1 MDKACSKT
9 SKEVLS
15 ELGSSAAHG
24 LTAGEAAARLKEYG
38 PNLLIEAAK
47 KTTLQKFI
55 DQFKEFLIV
64 LLMVSAAI
72 SAVFGEF
79 GDAIAIMAIV
89 ILNAAIGVIQENK
102 AENALEA
109 LKKMTNPKTR
119 VVRDGRP
126 ELVDSSSLVPG
137 DIVLID
143 AGDIISADMRLI
155 ESALLRIDEAAL
167 TGESVPVEKSSEM
180 ICDEDVS
187 LGDRRNMA
195 YMGTSVNYGRGKAV
209 VVSTG
214 MGTEVGHIAGMLQQ
228 EGEERTPLQV
238 TLDKLGKMLGAIC
251 IALCVIVFIAGL
263 LRGEEPL
270 VMFMTAVSL
279 AVAAIPEGL
288 PAIVTIVLAIG
299 VQRMARSNAI
309 IRRLPAVETL
319 GSASVICSDKTGT
332 LTTNKMVVKHVEY
345 HGRLLDVTGIGDLP
359 EGEFLEDGV
368 AFRGK
373 ADEAFTEVFKCAML
387 CNDASYELFGDGSA
401 SVTGDPTEACM
412 LIAGAKAGFW
422 KKDMDASWPRLS
434 EIPFDSERKR
444 MSTLHAVDSR
454 VRMYTKGAPDELL
467 RLSTKLFTDE
477 GAVEMDDALRQG
489 MDDAYVRMAESGMR
503 VLSMSYK
510 DLPSLPD
517 EIGPHLESDMVFLGH
532 IAMQDPARKESMPAV
547 AACHKAGIIPVMI
560 TGDHKTTA
568 LSIAKQVGIA
578 DGKTRSLS
586 GKELDKLS
594 DTELSG
600 IVEDVRVYARVSPE
614 HKMRIVDAWRAKGH
628 IVAMTGDGVN
638 DAPALKKADIGVA
651 MGITGTDV
659 AKGAADMI
667 LTDDNF
673 ATIVKAVEEGRTIY
687 SNIRKSVQYLIRC
700 NIGEIVL
707 VFVSILAGIARPL
720 HPIQI
725 LWVNLITDSMPAIAL
740 GVDPPE
746 KGTMDMRPRKQK
758 DPVLGASHMARL
770 AAHGIML
777 GFVSLATFVLGS
789 RHAFGGA
796 APGVEAARTMCLLT
810 LTFGQLFTSL
820 SVSCSEGF
828 IFKVGILRNQFLLKA
843 ILISGVLQVAV
854 VYIPYVNSFLRL
866 VPLSALQVAISAGL
880 ALLMIPV
887 AEILKIK
894 GRARKDRR

>member
-1 MDKACSKT
+1 MDRACSKT
-9 SKEVLS
+9 SEEVLIGL
-15 ELGSSAAHG
+15 ESSASYG
-24 LTAGEAAARLKEYG
+24 LTAAEAAARLKEYG
-38 PNLLIEAAK
+38 PNLLVEAAR
-47 KTTLQKFI
+47 KTTLQKLI

-64 LLMVSAAI
+64 LLVISAVI

-79 GDAIAIMAIV
+79 GDAVAIMAIV
-89 ILNAAIGVIQENK
+89 ILNAVIGVIQENK

-119 VVRDGRP
+119 VIRGGRP

-143 AGDIISADMRLI
+143 AGDIMSADMRLI

-167 TGESVPVEKSSEM
+167 TGESVPAEKSSGI
-180 ICDEDVS
+180 ICDEDVP

-195 YMGTSVNYGRGKAV
+195 YMGTSVNYGRGKGV

-251 IALCVIVFIAGL
+251 IVLCVVVFIAGL

-299 VQRMARSNAI
+299 VQRMAKSNAI

-345 HGRLLDVTGIGDLP
+345 YSHLLDVTGIGEKP

-368 AFRGK
+368 AFEDKG
-373 ADEAFTEVFKCAML
+373 DVTFTEIFKCAIL
-387 CNDASYELFGDGSA
+387 CNDASYELSEDGTA
-401 SVTGDPTEACM
+401 LVTGDPTEACM

-422 KKDMDASWPRLS
+422 KKDMDASWPRVS

-444 MSTLHAVDSR
+444 MTTLHTVDSR

-467 RLSTKLFTDE
+467 KLTTKLLTDN
-477 GAVEMDDALRQG
+477 GIVEMNEALRQG
-489 MDDAYVRMAESGMR
+489 IEDSYVRMAESGMR
-503 VLSMSYK
+503 VLSMAYK
-510 DLPSLPD
+510 DLPSLPE
-517 EIGPHLESDMVFLGH
+517 EIGPSLEGDMVFLGH
-532 IAMQDPARKESMPAV
+532 IAMQDPARKESIPAV

-578 DGKTRSLS
+578 DGMTKSLS

-594 DTELSG
+594 DFELSN

-614 HKMRIVDAWRAKGH
+614 HKMRIVDAWKAKGH

-746 KGTMDMRPRKQK
+746 RETMDLKPRKQK
-758 DPVLGASHMARL
+758 DPILGTQQMIRL
-770 AAHGIML
+770 VVHGTLL
-777 GFVSLATFVLGS
+777 GLVSLATFMIGNRYALGS
-789 RHAFGGA
+789 GM
-796 APGVEAARTMCLLT
+796 PSIEAARTMCLLT

-820 SVSCSEGF
+820 SVSCSESF
-828 IFKVGILRNQFLLKA
+828 IFKAGILRNQFLLRA
-843 ILISGVLQVAV
+843 ILISGVLQIAV
-854 VYIPYVNSFLRL
+854 IYIPYVNNFLRL
-866 VPLSALQVAISAGL
+866 VPLSAPQLLISLGVAF
-880 ALLMIPV
+880 LMIPV
-887 AEILKIK
+887 AEVLKVK
-894 GRARKDRR
+894 FGRRSSK